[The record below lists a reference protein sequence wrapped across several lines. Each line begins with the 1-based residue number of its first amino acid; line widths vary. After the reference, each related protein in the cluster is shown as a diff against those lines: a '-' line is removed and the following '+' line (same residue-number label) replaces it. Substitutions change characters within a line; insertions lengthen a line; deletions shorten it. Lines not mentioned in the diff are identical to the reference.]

1 MPHST
6 DIRIVL
12 TTFPNEETA
21 AGVIRDLLRGHL
33 ITCGTMLPGC
43 RSIYAWNGQMQDSD
57 EVQTVLKTTLSCM
70 PELERQLVETHPYD
84 VPEFIVLQPESTS
97 AAYAN
102 WIFGFCKSGSLPSN
116 EAHEHIS

>member
-1 MPHST
+1 
-6 DIRIVL
+6 
-12 TTFPNEETA
+12 
-21 AGVIRDLLRGHL
+21 
-33 ITCGTMLPGC
+33 MLPGC